1 MPRHRAETRHLRTGV
16 AGLAVVLGLW
26 CTGDS
31 AAPTHPATTQR
42 PVAADPVPLAAPVPP
57 AVSLPPEAT
66 ASSSPPGGNP
76 APGTAGPGAAT
87 TSGPGAATPSG
98 PPDPP
103 SAGTSA
109 LPAPGATASGAPAPG
124 APARGPA
131 SEPRPRALPASA
143 PVRLTIGA
151 IGVEDRLMTLDRR
164 PDRTLEVPPEHPGA
178 PAGWYRRSPA
188 PGQVGPAVLL
198 GHVNATGGGPGVFAD
213 LHRLTAGDRIVVA
226 RADGSTAEFAVDAVE
241 RHAKDSFPTL
251 RVYGNTAG
259 PELRLVTCD
268 GFDPA
273 TGSFDENLVVYA
285 SLIRS

>member
-31 AAPTHPATTQR
+31 TAPSHPTTAQR
-42 PVAADPVPLAAPVPP
+42 PVAGHPVPLAAPVPP

-66 ASSSPPGGNP
+66 ASSSP

-87 TSGPGAATPSG
+87 TSGLPGAPT
-98 PPDPP
+98 
-103 SAGTSA
+103 AGTSA

-268 GFDPA
+268 GYDPA